1 MDSISYK
8 TKHLSKSTVDKT
20 WVLVDATDQVVG
32 RLASKIANRL
42 RGKHKPSYS
51 PHVDCG
57 DFVVVINAEKV
68 RFTGKKEQQKVY
80 ERYSGYPGGKTSTS
94 VPQMREKDPTMI
106 LYNAVKGMLPKNKL
120 SDKLMTKL
128 KLFVGEEHTHDA
140 QNPEKIEL

>member
-8 TKHLSKSTVDKT
+8 TKHLNKSTVDKT

-80 ERYSGYPGGKTSTS
+80 ERYSGYPGGKTLTS

-128 KLFVGEEHTHDA
+128 KLFVGEEHTHEA